1 MKILPIKKTHSIIY
15 LKRGIMKIG
24 IKSYSSI
31 ISLIYS
37 IIFFILGAIIFTRP
51 EIIILFISYVIG
63 GIIIIIGLFKCIKN
77 YLDIKKDN
85 TISSREMIS
94 GIVLIIIGLVFILL
108 AGVIEAL
115 VRLVIGGWILFSGI
129 NRLIN
134 SLEIPKKNSQ
144 FIIRLILSFLLIGVG
159 LYTILESNLAFKT
172 IGLVLMV
179 YSIIEILGYIF
190 NKKNSYIQEEI
201 IIETNNN
208 KVIDAVLIEDKK
220 TKRKKSK

>member
-1 MKILPIKKTHSIIY
+1 MKILPIKCSHSIIY
-15 LKRGIMKIG
+15 LKRGFMKIG
-24 IKSYSSI
+24 VKSYSSI

-63 GIIIIIGLFKCIKN
+63 GIIIVIGLFKCVKN

-85 TISSREMIS
+85 SISSREMIT
-94 GIVLIIIGLVFILL
+94 GIVLIIIGLIFILL
-108 AGVIEAL
+108 AGVIEAF

-134 SLEIPKKNSQ
+134 SLELPKKNSQ
-144 FIIRLILSFLLIGVG
+144 FIVRLILSFLLIGVG

-179 YSIIEILGYIF
+179 YSVIEILGYIF
-190 NKKNSYIQEEI
+190 NKQNTYIKEEI
-201 IIETNNN
+201 IIETKDD
-208 KVIDAVLIEDKK
+208 KVIDAILIEDKK
-220 TKRKKSK
+220 SKRKKSK

>member
-1 MKILPIKKTHSIIY
+1 MKILPIKTSHSIIY
-15 LKRGIMKIG
+15 MKRGIMKIG
-24 IKSYSSI
+24 VKSYSSI
-31 ISLIYS
+31 ISLINS

-134 SLEIPKKNSQ
+134 SLEISKKNKQ

-179 YSIIEILGYIF
+179 YSVIEILGYISSKR
-190 NKKNSYIQEEI
+190 NTYVEEI
-201 IIETNNN
+201 IIESNNN

-220 TKRKKSK
+220 AKRKKSK

>member
-1 MKILPIKKTHSIIY
+1 
-15 LKRGIMKIG
+15 MKIG
-24 IKSYSSI
+24 VKSYSSI

-37 IIFFILGAIIFTRP
+37 IIFFILGAIVFTRP

-63 GIIIIIGLFKCIKN
+63 GIIIIIGLFKCLKN

-108 AGVIEAL
+108 AGIIEAL

-134 SLEIPKKNSQ
+134 SLEIPKKNNQ

-172 IGLVLMV
+172 IGLVLMI
-179 YSIIEILGYIF
+179 YSVIEIIGYIS
-190 NKKNSYIQEEI
+190 NKRSTYVEEV

-220 TKRKKSK
+220 SKKKKSK

>member
-1 MKILPIKKTHSIIY
+1 
-15 LKRGIMKIG
+15 MKIG
-24 IKSYSSI
+24 VKSYSSI

-37 IIFFILGAIIFTRP
+37 IIFFILGAIVFTRP

-63 GIIIIIGLFKCIKN
+63 GIIIIIGLFKCLKN

-134 SLEIPKKNSQ
+134 SLEIPKKNNQ

-172 IGLVLMV
+172 IGLVLMI
-179 YSIIEILGYIF
+179 YSVIEIIGYIS
-190 NKKNSYIQEEI
+190 NKRSTYVEEV

-208 KVIDAVLIEDKK
+208 KVIDAVLIEE
-220 TKRKKSK
+220 KKSKKKKSK

>member
-24 IKSYSSI
+24 VKSYSSI

-37 IIFFILGAIIFTRP
+37 IIFFILGAIVFTRP

-63 GIIIIIGLFKCIKN
+63 GIIIVIGAFKCIKN

-134 SLEIPKKNSQ
+134 SLEIPKKNNQ

-179 YSIIEILGYIF
+179 YSVIEILGYISS
-190 NKKNSYIQEEI
+190 KKNTYVEEV

-220 TKRKKSK
+220 SKRKKSK